1 MASPLRLP
9 AGLITLLAGPLHPT
23 TAATVMPNLWLL
35 CGSYSRLGYSGRC
48 QAPGWSMH
56 LQETYT
62 AWWMASSDEIGQG
75 IRKRGQGGHSCDG
88 GSPGRLPQGILA
100 AGHWYGWSTILSIQ
114 QRLLEGVGADAA
126 SAGVCWYRRRA
137 AARPRPVR
145 ACRRGERRRCCTSS
159 PDVLVERASSR
170 SQYAAKFGP

>member
-23 TAATVMPNLWLL
+23 TSATVMPNLWPL

-75 IRKRGQGGHSCDG
+75 DTQERARRSQ
-88 GSPGRLPQGILA
+88 
-100 AGHWYGWSTILSIQ
+100 
-114 QRLLEGVGADAA
+114 LL
-126 SAGVCWYRRRA
+126 
-137 AARPRPVR
+137 
-145 ACRRGERRRCCTSS
+145 CCTSMAA
-159 PDVLVERASSR
+159 VLAGFPRGYLQQDIGMA
-170 SQYAAKFGP
+170 

>member
-9 AGLITLLAGPLHPT
+9 AGLITLLAGSLHPT
-23 TAATVMPNLWLL
+23 TSATVMPNLCLL

-75 IRKRGQGGHSCDG
+75 IRKRGQGGHSCYAAPRWRQSWQA
-88 GSPGRLPQGILA
+88 SPGDTCSRISVWLVYHIEHTA
-100 AGHWYGWSTILSIQ
+100 AFTRRRRRRRRIGGCMLVQ
-114 QRLLEGVGADAA
+114 AA
-126 SAGVCWYRRRA
+126 SGRPTQTCQGVQE
-137 AARPRPVR
+137 
-145 ACRRGERRRCCTSS
+145 GG
-159 PDVLVERASSR
+159 
-170 SQYAAKFGP
+170 AKALL